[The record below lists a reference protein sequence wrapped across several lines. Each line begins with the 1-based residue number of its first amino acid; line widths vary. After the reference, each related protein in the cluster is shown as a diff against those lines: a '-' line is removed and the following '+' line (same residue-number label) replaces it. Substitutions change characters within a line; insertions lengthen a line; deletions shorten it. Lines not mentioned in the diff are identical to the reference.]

1 MKKYDGIL
9 KRVRELEQ
17 KRGIVYARTDGKL
30 CIALKIIY
38 LLIMIFAALM
48 NIFYILGMLL
58 INSQNM
64 KSVSNS
70 IITVG
75 ICTLALIAAII
86 LNRLKLYSASAALT
100 VIPSAFLIPLFAGLM
115 ENAAG
120 FLDLNLSFYWRHFAP
135 LTLSVIL
142 AVWIA
147 VISLREKKKINIM
160 YKKVEENL
168 YNIYHTSANEVSEEQ
183 WAEFLENYNGE
194 SPAKILE

>member
-17 KRGIVYARTDGKL
+17 KRGIDYARADGRL
-30 CIALKIIY
+30 CRTLKIFY
-38 LLIMIFAALM
+38 LLIMIFATLM
-48 NIFYILGMLL
+48 NLFYILGTFL
-58 INSQNM
+58 INSQNI
-64 KSVSNS
+64 KPVLNP
-70 IITVG
+70 ILTVG
-75 ICTLALIAAII
+75 IFTAFLITAIV
-86 LNRLKLYSASAALT
+86 LNRLKFHTVSAVLT
-100 VIPSAFLIPLFAGLM
+100 VIPSAFLIPMFASIM

-120 FLDLNLSFYWRHFAP
+120 FLDLHLSFYWRHFAP

-194 SPAKILE
+194 SPAKISQ